1 MGAKRYN
8 YICNLKKINRKQK
21 YLEPLDT
28 CNTRVTII

>member
-8 YICNLKKINRKQK
+8 YICNLKKLNRKQK

-28 CNTRVTII
+28 CNTIVTII